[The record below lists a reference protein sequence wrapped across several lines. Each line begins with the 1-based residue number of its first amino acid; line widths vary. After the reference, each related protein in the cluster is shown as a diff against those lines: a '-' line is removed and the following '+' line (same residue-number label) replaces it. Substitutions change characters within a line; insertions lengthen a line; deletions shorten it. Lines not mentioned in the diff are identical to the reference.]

1 MDRKGLI
8 LLVYV
13 NEECNVSHIKQKP
26 DSLSFKILND
36 ILSRC
41 VALRCVTTLREYQVQ
56 KIICCTFQV
65 HTLTAEVKCNVT
77 HTAFPVLNLKLS

>member
-13 NEECNVSHIKQKP
+13 SEECNVSHIKQKP

-41 VALRCVTTLREYQVQ
+41 VALRCVALRCVALR
-56 KIICCTFQV
+56 CVALRCV
-65 HTLTAEVKCNVT
+65 A
-77 HTAFPVLNLKLS
+77 